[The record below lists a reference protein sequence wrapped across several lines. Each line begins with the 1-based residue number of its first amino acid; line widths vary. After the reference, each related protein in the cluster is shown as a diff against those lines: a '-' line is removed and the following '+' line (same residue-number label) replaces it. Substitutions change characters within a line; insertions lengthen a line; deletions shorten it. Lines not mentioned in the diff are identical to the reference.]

1 MDADVEQVL
10 RRAKAVK
17 AKLEAL
23 HRTNA
28 ASRKLPSCSP
38 GINNGRLKLEDT
50 VLTKSILENKC
61 FLLDCGADLFVWV
74 GRVTQVEDRKAV
86 TAAVEEFIATQNRPK
101 TTRVTRVIQGYENHT
116 FKSKFESW
124 PVNSAA
130 GNVNVEEALL
140 KQQGVDVKGASKSS
154 APVEEEVPPLL
165 EGDGKLEVW
174 CVNGSV
180 KTALPKE
187 ELGKFYN
194 GDCYIVLYT
203 YHSVD
208 KREEFYLTYWIGK
221 DSVLEDQ
228 EMAFQIANTIW
239 NSLKGRPILGRIY
252 QGKEPPQFIALFQPM
267 VILKG
272 GISSGYQKFVE
283 EKGLKDETYSGDGIA
298 LVRISRT
305 SIHNNKAIQVDAV
318 SSNLS
323 PTDCFVLQSGNSM
336 FTWIGNASSYEQQQW
351 AAKVAEFLK

>member
-1 MDADVEQVL
+1 GGGGGKGVNLDQFFDDIEGVKDDMRGLEGLHRRLQSVHEESKTAHDACAVKSLRGRMDADVEQVL

-23 HRTNA
+23 HRANA

-38 GINNGRLKLEDT
+38 RSSTDRTRSSVLEDT
-50 VLTKSILENKC
+50 VMTKSILENKC

-130 GNVNVEEALL
+130 GNVNVEEGRRKVAALL

-165 EGDGKLEVW
+165 EGDG
-174 CVNGSV
+174 
-180 KTALPKE
+180 T
-187 ELGKFYN
+187 
-194 GDCYIVLYT
+194 
-203 YHSVD
+203 
-208 KREEFYLTYWIGK
+208 
-221 DSVLEDQ
+221 
-228 EMAFQIANTIW
+228 
-239 NSLKGRPILGRIY
+239 
-252 QGKEPPQFIALFQPM
+252 
-267 VILKG
+267 
-272 GISSGYQKFVE
+272 
-283 EKGLKDETYSGDGIA
+283 
-298 LVRISRT
+298 
-305 SIHNNKAIQVDAV
+305 
-318 SSNLS
+318 
-323 PTDCFVLQSGNSM
+323 
-336 FTWIGNASSYEQQQW
+336 
-351 AAKVAEFLK
+351 